1 MLNKLNQNGEINIER
16 IRKESDKRFYDYKI
30 S

>member
-1 MLNKLNQNGEINIER
+1 MINKLNQNGEIKIER